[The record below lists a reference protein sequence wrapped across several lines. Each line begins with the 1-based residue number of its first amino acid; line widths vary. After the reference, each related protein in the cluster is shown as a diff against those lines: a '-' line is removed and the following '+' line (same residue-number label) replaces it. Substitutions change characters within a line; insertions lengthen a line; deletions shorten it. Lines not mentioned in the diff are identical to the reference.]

1 MSYLSIIDKLKN
13 SKSGDLNEWSLQEK
27 KELLELYKI
36 ISQKEEQI
44 FDLIYSFHG
53 CDTFEDIFR
62 DYELNYL
69 SDKTEGV
76 KIALKEINNEIKN
89 QNKNDQN

>member
-1 MSYLSIIDKLKN
+1 MVVIVLKTY
-13 SKSGDLNEWSLQEK
+13 SK
-27 KELLELYKI
+27 
-36 ISQKEEQI
+36 
-44 FDLIYSFHG
+44 
-53 CDTFEDIFR
+53 